1 MSANTEKPAVQ
12 MPTSDVPDFLK
23 TNAIEE
29 DIEKL
34 QFRGPVR
41 SASVTRLDETKSPER
56 LYNEKSRAAIESC
69 TKTGQVMKVLFPQG
83 VQLKNE
89 DEFAVFR
96 LFDRLVGDIVQFANT
111 GMQRP
116 ASLRDLSLQA
126 MLLETVI
133 ASREKQ

>member
-12 MPTSDVPDFLK
+12 MPTSEVPDFLK
-23 TNAIEE
+23 TTPIEE

-41 SASVTRLDETKSPER
+41 AASVTRFDETKSPER
-56 LYNEKSRAAIESC
+56 LNNEKSRAAIESC
-69 TKTGQVMKVLFPQG
+69 TRTGQVMKVLFPQG
-83 VQLKNE
+83 LQLRNE

-96 LFDRLVGDIVQFANT
+96 LFDRLVGDIVQFAST
-111 GMQRP
+111 GMRRP

-126 MLLETVI
+126 MLLENVV